1 MWGVPMPDDE
11 AARRKALV
19 AAAWAQK
26 TYPPL
31 YRVSTMDP
39 DTVLMGVFGL
49 SSPVKTSYI
58 FAGEDAILQQPR
70 LEIHTLER
78 GAVEEGAPVL
88 WLGDFGKPV
97 PEFSGEAEAVP
108 VTVSDSSVNGWLLAA
123 TADAWM
129 VSVEAPDAALLV
141 MGTGEVPSPL
151 MLEPVDLEALKRS
164 ELRNSG
170 IAEI

>member
-1 MWGVPMPDDE
+1 M
-11 AARRKALV
+11 
-19 AAAWAQK
+19 
-26 TYPPL
+26 
-31 YRVSTMDP
+31 
-39 DTVLMGVFGL
+39 
-49 SSPVKTSYI
+49 
-58 FAGEDAILQQPR
+58 
-70 LEIHTLER
+70 
-78 GAVEEGAPVL
+78 
-88 WLGDFGKPV
+88 
-97 PEFSGEAEAVP
+97 
-108 VTVSDSSVNGWLLAA
+108 SDSSVNGWLLAA